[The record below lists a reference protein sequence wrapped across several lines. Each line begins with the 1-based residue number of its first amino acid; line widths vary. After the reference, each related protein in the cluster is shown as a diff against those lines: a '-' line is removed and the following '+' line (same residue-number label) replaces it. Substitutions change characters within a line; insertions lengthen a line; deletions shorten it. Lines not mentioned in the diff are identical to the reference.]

1 MDKRACVKSLPTLMA
16 TKISASS
23 VFSGKVTF
31 KLVLLACGIYSA
43 VFYIITDLLAS
54 WWYDGYSIID
64 QNYSELLASGAP
76 TRHVMILA
84 SVVYNLLVTAFAI
97 GIWTSANQKR
107 TSKIT
112 GGLMIGYGIIS
123 MVTPTFFQMDMRGA
137 QITPLGSL
145 HPIMTAV
152 MSLFILLSI
161 GFGAF
166 LLSKR
171 FRVYSFITITLLI
184 LFGFITSLQAPQL
197 TLGQPTPL
205 MGFTERINIYLT
217 MVWFAI
223 LSVALLRTEKEMI
236 PLN

>member
-1 MDKRACVKSLPTLMA
+1 MA
-16 TKISASS
+16 TKISDLS
-23 VFSGKVTF
+23 VFSRKVQLN
-31 KLVLLACGIYSA
+31 KYLLSCGIYSA

-84 SVVYNLLVTAFAI
+84 SVVYNFLVTAFAI
-97 GIWTSANQKR
+97 GIWTSPNQKR

-123 MVTPTFFQMDMRGA
+123 MVTPTFFQMDMRGV

-152 MSLFILLSI
+152 MSLFILLTI

-184 LFGFITSLQAPQL
+184 LFGFITSLQVPQL
-197 TLGQPTPL
+197 TLGHPTPL
-205 MGFTERINIYLT
+205 MGFTERINIYST
-217 MVWFAI
+217 MTWFAV
-223 LSVALLRTEKEMI
+223 LSIALLRTEKGMI

>member
-1 MDKRACVKSLPTLMA
+1 MA
-16 TKISASS
+16 TKISDLS
-23 VFSGKVTF
+23 VFSGKVPL
-31 KLVLLACGIYSA
+31 KNGLLACGLYSA

-54 WWYDGYSIID
+54 WWYTGYSIID
-64 QNYSELLASGAP
+64 QNYSELLATGAP
-76 TRHVMILA
+76 TRQGMLFV
-84 SVVYNLLVTAFAI
+84 SVVYNILVTAFAI
-97 GIWTSANQKR
+97 GIWTSYDLKR

-112 GGLMIGYGIIS
+112 GALMIGYAIIS

-166 LLSKR
+166 LLSKQ
-171 FRVYSFITITLLI
+171 FRVYSFITIVLLI

-197 TLGQPTPL
+197 SLGQPTPL
-205 MGFTERINIYLT
+205 MGFTERINIYST

-223 LSVALLRTEKEMI
+223 LSVALLRAEKNRKR
-236 PLN
+236 LNLTDSD